1 MMSIMNESLESF
13 LQKQEGKKTLR
24 CICCSNPDLVKDLQK
39 YLEGRASG
47 EISISV
53 HRLHTDYVRP
63 KYGVKAVNS
72 LYRHLRVCEGA
83 DV

>member
-1 MMSIMNESLESF
+1 MNDSLEDF
-13 LQKQEGKKTLR
+13 LQKQEGQRSHR
-24 CICCSNPDLVKDLQK
+24 CICCSKPELIEDLKR

-47 EISISV
+47 EINISV
-53 HRLHTDYVRP
+53 HKLWSDYVRP

-72 LYRHLRVCEGA
+72 VYRHLRVCEGA